1 MPVVPLCET
10 IRLTASLHTFV
21 VSARR
26 PQLMYS
32 RFQSI
37 GGIDAVPCAIGVVRK
52 VTGRHFPP
60 SLPCLE
66 LRPFKG
72 PCPDRFAA
80 HSRHIPNPGVCLEP
94 SLAQLGK
101 RTKNKTVTGL
111 HCGKGRAHGPVCRI
125 FLTPR
130 PGRLTS
136 LRPQS
141 RFWGETLAK
150 SCVGEGPKEGGRS
163 GGRSLTP
170 RRGALM
176 THVKCPGHFMPAR
189 FSPAIE
195 TGSLSG
201 PSMLSHVRYLMT

>member
-1 MPVVPLCET
+1 VRDNPSNCQSPYFCCQRSPTPIDVFEVPVNWWN
-10 IRLTASLHTFV
+10 RR
-21 VSARR
+21 SAMCHRGCQKGDR
-26 PQLMYS
+26 
-32 RFQSI
+32 
-37 GGIDAVPCAIGVVRK
+37 
-52 VTGRHFPP
+52 P
-60 SLPCLE
+60 SLSPKLA
-66 LRPFKG
+66 LSGASPVAVFKG

-150 SCVGEGPKEGGRS
+150 TCVGEGPKEGGRS